1 MRRRPARRATSGTR
15 RPCRSSCSCW
25 RSGCRSR
32 SRCAPARRAPRAPA
46 SGRRRWRTMFETR
59 TRWSQLTLQVIVTIA
74 VIPFL
79 VPLVTM
85 VSRSLEGRGWGNYL
99 AVVEV
104 PGFLTFFRNSAIVAG
119 GSITIVYLATMA
131 GAFGFSKLRIRRKEL
146 FFWMMMAALTLPEV
160 VLIAP
165 LYATAVRLG
174 MMGTFWSVILPIAA
188 LQVPFTILLIR
199 DDMGVVTLLPE
210 FFRRQYND
218 DTPKILAAAEEL
230 RQQRDDAHV
239 VADEEHLG
247 QQVRVPRVDQHEDED
262 GRRHRPCQR
271 HEDRPEEPPGVRPVE
286 AGGLE

>member
-1 MRRRPARRATSGTR
+1 
-15 RPCRSSCSCW
+15 
-25 RSGCRSR
+25 
-32 SRCAPARRAPRAPA
+32 
-46 SGRRRWRTMFETR
+46 MFETR
-59 TRWSQLTLQVIVTIA
+59 TRWSQLTLQVLVTIA

-79 VPLVTM
+79 IPLVTM
-85 VSRSLEGRGWGNYL
+85 VSRSFEGRGWGNYL

-119 GSITIVYLATMA
+119 GSITIVYMATMA

-188 LQVPFTILLIR
+188 LQVPFTILLTRGYMDSIPDTLFEAAR
-199 DDMGVVTLLPE
+199 LDGANTWRFFWSILVPLARPMATAIIILVLINAWNSYLLPKVFLINDNMGVVTLLPE

-218 DTPKILAAAEEL
+218 DTPKILAAAVVT
-230 RQQRDDAHV
+230 AIPTV
-239 VADEEHLG
+239 VAYIALQKQFERG
-247 QQVRVPRVDQHEDED
+247 MA
-262 GRRHRPCQR
+262 
-271 HEDRPEEPPGVRPVE
+271 
-286 AGGLE
+286 AGAIK